1 MDEISI
7 VNLLN
12 TIKSKTS
19 SFQWQLT
26 CKYDNGKGVTV
37 MEITF
42 FDQRTNGNFGKVIYK
57 NTSGEVIQGNYK
69 NLPPFEKG
77 MGVMDAILDIM
88 NFENA

>member
-1 MDEISI
+1 
-7 VNLLN
+7 
-12 TIKSKTS
+12 
-19 SFQWQLT
+19 
-26 CKYDNGKGVTV
+26 

-42 FDQRTNGNFGKVIYK
+42 FDQRTNGNFGKVVYK